1 MLNRIVL
8 LLFYCLL
15 LVIGTVMFD
24 AIAPNHYVGVRT
36 AATLSDPVTWYAINQ
51 TTGLLIMATGWVGV
65 FVLSLLR
72 PIGTLKLLLLVTAS
86 VGILAIPVVLGDAMV
101 NWHHALAAQGI
112 VFSKAPQTGFLMPL
126 LSLLLLGAAG
136 NVLFLEP
143 IRRNR
148 FFGFRL
154 KRAMR
159 DDSTWR
165 SANRVGGAVLQ
176 FIAACGVLL
185 MLALL
190 ITGNRSGAVVAALVT
205 LLACPLLAGGAVMYS
220 ITQQGE
226 D

>member
-1 MLNRIVL
+1 MLNRVVL

-24 AIAPNHYVGVRT
+24 AIAPNRHVGVRT
-36 AATLSDPVTWYAINQ
+36 AATLSEAVTWYANNQ
-51 TTGLLIMATGWVGV
+51 TTGLLMMVTGWVGM

-72 PIGTLKLLLLVTAS
+72 PISTLTLLLLVTAS
-86 VGILAIPVVLGDAMV
+86 LGIIAVPVVLADAMV
-101 NWHHALAAQGI
+101 SWYHALADHGI
-112 VFSKAPQTGFLMPL
+112 VFSKTPHTGLLAPM
-126 LSLLLLGAAG
+126 LSLLLFGAVG
-136 NVLFLEP
+136 NVLFMEP

-176 FIAACGVLL
+176 FIAASGVLL
-185 MLALL
+185 MLVLF
-190 ITGNRSGAVVAALVT
+190 ISGEWSGALIAAFVT
-205 LLACPLLAGGAVMYS
+205 LLASPLLACGAVMYRF
-220 ITQQGE
+220 TQRAE
-226 D
+226 V